1 MLFSASGNRSGL
13 LSGGC
18 LEGDLQEHALQLLSG
33 SRRCLVRHYDS
44 RGSDDALWGLGLGC
58 EGAMNVLLL
67 RIDSTNGYQPLA
79 SLFEADDARH
89 RVAFDIDV
97 KTGAVSVSTGTE
109 TVLSGDVFTI
119 TSEKTPRLLIFGA
132 GPDAEP
138 VVSLAHLLGWSVT
151 VVDHRPAYLDAQR
164 FDPRT
169 QLVHADDFA
178 LPKQL
183 KLDDFDAAVV
193 MSHHLAA
200 DERYLGILAG
210 TTISYIGLLGP
221 LTRRE
226 KLFASLGSIS
236 RKLAP
241 RLRAPVG
248 LDLGARTPEEIALS
262 IIAEIQATLKGREGA
277 PFSSARR

>member
-1 MLFSASGNRSGL
+1 
-13 LSGGC
+13 
-18 LEGDLQEHALQLLSG
+18 
-33 SRRCLVRHYDS
+33 
-44 RGSDDALWGLGLGC
+44 
-58 EGAMNVLLL
+58 
-67 RIDSTNGYQPLA
+67 
-79 SLFEADDARH
+79 
-89 RVAFDIDV
+89 
-97 KTGAVSVSTGTE
+97 VSTGTE

-226 KLFASLGSIS
+226 KLFASLGSVS